1 MSGHSKWKKIQHKKG
16 AADAARGR
24 EFAKFAKDIYTA
36 AKQGG
41 DNLEANSALRL
52 AIDKAKSK
60 SMPKENIERAI
71 MKAVGGVNG
80 ESYNEV
86 RYEGYGA
93 GGVAIIVDCLT
104 DNTNRTAATVRSAF
118 TRRGGNLGTDGS
130 VSYLFSRKGHIVIN
144 EDSVTIDAEEFELS
158 VLDFDPEDV
167 IIEEGI
173 IQIITDPSQFDL
185 IKAAID
191 EMGVVDDYI
200 EAEVTML
207 PSMEIELDEG
217 TSEKVLALI
226 EQLEDND
233 DVQSVYSN
241 LK

>member
-1 MSGHSKWKKIQHKKG
+1 MSGHSKWKTIQHRKG
-16 AADAARGR
+16 KQDAARSK

-36 AKQGG
+36 AKNGG
-41 DNLEANSALRL
+41 DNLEANPALRL

-60 SMPKENIERAI
+60 SMPKDNIERAI

-80 ESYNEV
+80 ESYNEI

-104 DNTNRTAATVRSAF
+104 DNTNRTAASVRSAF

-130 VSYLFSRKGHIVIN
+130 VSYLFNRKGHIVI
-144 EDSVTIDAEEFELS
+144 DSELISIDPEEFELN
-158 VLDFDPEDV
+158 VLDFDPED
-167 IIEEGI
+167 ILIEDGI
-173 IQIITDPSQFDL
+173 IQIITDPSKFDQM
-185 IKAAID
+185 KEAID
-191 EMGVVDDYI
+191 QMNVVADFI
-200 EAEVTML
+200 EADVTML
-207 PSMEIELDEG
+207 PTVEITLDDE
-217 TSEKVLALI
+217 TAEKVHALI

>member
-1 MSGHSKWKKIQHKKG
+1 MSGHSKWKTIQHRKG
-16 AADAARGR
+16 KQDAARSK
-24 EFAKFAKDIYTA
+24 EFAKFAKEIYTA

-41 DNLEANSALRL
+41 ENLDSNPALRL
-52 AIDKAKSK
+52 AVDKAKSK
-60 SMPKENIERAI
+60 SMPKDNIERAI

-118 TRRGGNLGTDGS
+118 SRRGGNLGTDGS

-144 EDSVTIDAEEFELS
+144 EECVTIDSEEFELN
-158 VLDFDPEDV
+158 VLDLDPEDL
-167 IIEEGI
+167 IIEDGI
-173 IQIITDPSQFDL
+173 IQIITDPSKYDE
-185 IKAAID
+185 IKNGID
-191 EMGVVDDYI
+191 QMGVVDDYI

-207 PSMEIELDEG
+207 PSMSIELDEE

>member
-1 MSGHSKWKKIQHKKG
+1 MSGHSKWKTIQHRKG
-16 AADAARGR
+16 KQDAARSK
-24 EFAKFAKDIYTA
+24 EFAKFAKEIYTA

-41 DNLEANSALRL
+41 DNLDSNPALRL
-52 AIDKAKSK
+52 AVDKAKSK
-60 SMPKENIERAI
+60 SMPKDNIERAI
-71 MKAVGGVNG
+71 MKAVGGLNG

-130 VSYLFSRKGHIVIN
+130 VSYLFNRKGHIVIN
-144 EDSVTIDAEEFELS
+144 EDAITIEAEEFELN
-158 VLDFDPEDV
+158 VLDFDPEDL
-167 IIEEGI
+167 IIEDGI
-173 IQIITDPSQFDL
+173 IQIITAPNDFDS
-185 IKAAID
+185 IKQSID

-207 PSMEIELDEG
+207 PSMEIELDED
-217 TSEKVLALI
+217 TAEKVMQLI
-226 EQLEDND
+226 EQLEEND

>member
-16 AADAARGR
+16 AADAARSK
-24 EFAKFAKDIYTA
+24 EFAKFARDIYTA

-41 DNLEANSALRL
+41 DNLEANPALRL
-52 AIDKAKSK
+52 AVDKAKAK
-60 SMPKENIERAI
+60 SMPKYNIERAI
-71 MKAVGGVNG
+71 MKAVGGLNG

-104 DNTNRTAATVRSAF
+104 DNTNRTASTVRSAF

-130 VSYLFSRKGHIVIN
+130 VSYLFNRKGNIVIN
-144 EDSVTIDAEEFELS
+144 TDCLTIDEEEFELE
-158 VLDFDPEDV
+158 VLDFDPED
-167 IIEEGI
+167 INIEDGI
-173 IQIITDPSQFDL
+173 IQIITDPSKFDT
-185 IKAAID
+185 IKNQID
-191 EMGVVDDYI
+191 AMGVVDDYL

-207 PSMEIELDEG
+207 PSIEIELDEE
-217 TSEKVLALI
+217 TSEKVMQLI